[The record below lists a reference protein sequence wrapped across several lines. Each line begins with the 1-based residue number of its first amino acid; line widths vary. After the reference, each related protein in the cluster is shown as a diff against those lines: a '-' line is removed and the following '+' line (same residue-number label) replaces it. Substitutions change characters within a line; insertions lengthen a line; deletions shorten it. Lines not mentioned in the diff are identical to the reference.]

1 MKRFISI
8 FLAVLFVCAMFT
20 SCAKDEANNG
30 GTDEPKTTPAG
41 EDVKV
46 DNIVTGPIN
55 PLTGEALD
63 SYDTTLRP
71 YCVMINNVP
80 AARYAKNLSEAS
92 IIYEVSVEGA
102 TRLMAI
108 YDDISGLDIGYVRS
122 ARTYFASLCKSYD
135 AIYVHWGRSEDTREN
150 TVAYTRENNIPD
162 MDALDGD
169 YTGHRSQERI
179 NAGKNIE
186 HTAYLEGSNVVSNAV
201 RLGYT
206 KHASGYDTTYGLIFS
221 PEAASQCTT
230 PAANFTVKYG
240 TGAFASNF
248 KYDSTTK
255 LYALSMNESGN
266 TQHPYV
272 DENGTALTFTNV
284 IVLNVPL
291 SQTGDYKGHVAME
304 FVGSGT
310 GYFCCGGNYVPIKW
324 TRSSLDDSF
333 HYTLEDGSKLALG
346 IGKTF
351 VCVSD
356 LDGIGG
362 VNWNA

>member
-1 MKRFISI
+1 
-8 FLAVLFVCAMFT
+8 
-20 SCAKDEANNG
+20 
-30 GTDEPKTTPAG
+30 
-41 EDVKV
+41 
-46 DNIVTGPIN
+46 
-55 PLTGEALD
+55 
-63 SYDTTLRP
+63 
-71 YCVMINNVP
+71 
-80 AARYAKNLSEAS
+80 
-92 IIYEVSVEGA
+92 
-102 TRLMAI
+102 
-108 YDDISGLDIGYVRS
+108 
-122 ARTYFASLCKSYD
+122 
-135 AIYVHWGRSEDTREN
+135 
-150 TVAYTRENNIPD
+150 
-162 MDALDGD
+162 
-169 YTGHRSQERI
+169 
-179 NAGKNIE
+179 
-186 HTAYLEGSNVVSNAV
+186 
-201 RLGYT
+201 
-206 KHASGYDTTYGLIFS
+206 
-221 PEAASQCTT
+221 
-230 PAANFTVKYG
+230 
-240 TGAFASNF
+240 
-248 KYDSTTK
+248 
-255 LYALSMNESGN
+255 MNESGN